1 MISAA
6 RLVTALGGRK
16 VFRERQASYSSVVA
30 RVRAGLP
37 YAAIEALAT
46 RFSIP
51 HEAVCRLLHI
61 PPRTLA
67 RRKKEGRLRAD
78 ESDRLL
84 RLGRVAART
93 EEVLGT
99 AEKAASWLKKPNRAL
114 GGAVPLAQLDTD
126 IGARQ
131 VEEILGRIE
140 HGLYS

>member
-1 MISAA
+1 MISSA

-16 VFRERQASYSSVVA
+16 VFRGRQASYSTIVD

-37 YAAIEALAT
+37 YAALEALAA

-51 HEAVCRLLHI
+51 HEAACRLLHI

-67 RRKKEGRLRAD
+67 RRKKDRRLRAD

-84 RLGRVAART
+84 RLGRVAARA

-99 AEKAASWLKKPNRAL
+99 ADKAARWLGKPNRAL
-114 GGAVPLAQLDTD
+114 GGKVPLAQLDTD
-126 IGARQ
+126 IGAHQ
-131 VEEILGRIE
+131 VEEILGRIA
-140 HGLYS
+140 HGFYS